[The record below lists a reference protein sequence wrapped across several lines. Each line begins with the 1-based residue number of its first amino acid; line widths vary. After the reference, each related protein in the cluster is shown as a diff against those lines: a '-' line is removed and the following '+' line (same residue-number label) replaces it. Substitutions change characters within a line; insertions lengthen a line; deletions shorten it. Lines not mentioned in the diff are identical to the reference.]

1 MSGHSKW
8 SQIKRK
14 KELLDSKRGK
24 IFSRLAKEIA
34 VAARMGGGANLDGNA
49 RLRTVV
55 EKAKAAN
62 MPAEN
67 VKRAVQK
74 GSGEIPG
81 SIYEEIMYEGYGPGG
96 CAVMIEAFTDNRNR
110 TVGEIR
116 FILSKK
122 GGNLGETGSVNWMFS
137 KVGYI
142 QVDKKGVDEDT
153 LMQAVLDA
161 GADDV
166 KNDPTEDAY
175 EVFTP
180 PEGFFGVVEAVKK
193 AGMKMLTAE
202 ITMIPKTY
210 VDVDEKTVG
219 VLLRLIDDL
228 EENDDVQNV
237 YVNFAATDAMLSS
250 VSD

>member
-1 MSGHSKW
+1 VSGHSKW

-24 IFSRLAKEIA
+24 VFSRLAKEIA
-34 VAARMGGGANLDGNA
+34 VAARMGGGANMDGNA

-55 EKAKAAN
+55 DKAKAAN
-62 MPAEN
+62 MPADN
-67 VKRAVQK
+67 IKRAIQK

-81 SIYEEIMYEGYGPGG
+81 ALYEEIMYEGYGPGG

-122 GGNLGETGSVNWMFS
+122 GGNLGETGSVGWMFS
-137 KVGYI
+137 KKGYLL
-142 QVDKKGVDEDT
+142 VDKKGVDEDT
-153 LMQAVLDA
+153 LLQTVLDA
-161 GADDV
+161 GADDL
-166 KNDPTEDAY
+166 KNDPADDYY

-180 PEGFFGVVEAVKK
+180 PEGFGGVVEAIRKV
-193 AGMKMLTAE
+193 GMKLLTAE